1 MNANGIY
8 CLFSGIRASWLLLR
22 IRILRFEYH
31 SHVRRTTRSPDTDC
45 GTYRERIAQTYPEL
59 LFDLTEFSSAVPKG
73 ETL

>member
-1 MNANGIY
+1 MSSAAYKPREDELVRGHV
-8 CLFSGIRASWLLLR
+8 LLR
-22 IRILRFEYH
+22 ERSS

-59 LFDLTEFSSAVPKG
+59 LFDLTEFSSALPEG